1 MKFCFKKGD
10 VNDIIDEDV
19 RCQIFTNNA
28 IVLKVIHMVHDYNK
42 CSCCI
47 VDSQEMGNNL
57 LIRLM
62 DVNATCGLITTSDS

>member
-19 RCQIFTNNA
+19 RCQVFTNA
-28 IVLKVIHMVHDYNK
+28 IVLKVIHIVHDYNK

-47 VDSQEMGNNL
+47 VVSQEMGNNL
-57 LIRLM
+57 LIGLM
-62 DVNATCGLITTSDS
+62 GVNATCGLITISDS